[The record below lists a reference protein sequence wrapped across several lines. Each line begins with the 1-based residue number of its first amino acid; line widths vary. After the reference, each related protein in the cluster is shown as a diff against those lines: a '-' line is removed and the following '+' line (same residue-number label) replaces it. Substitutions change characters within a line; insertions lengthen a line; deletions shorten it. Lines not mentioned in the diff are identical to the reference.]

1 MKVGKN
7 PTFREDFCKVGKH
20 KVGKIQPLGRK
31 ITAGLGRKN
40 PTLGRK
46 GKNPTFREENKSHL

>member
-20 KVGKIQPLGRK
+20 KVGK
-31 ITAGLGRKN
+31 
-40 PTLGRK
+40 
-46 GKNPTFREENKSHL
+46 NPTFREENHCRIRKEKITP